1 MFELHKEVTVAVLQA
16 IPLTFFFFF
25 FASFQKSGPDPAKL
39 NYKPVGRDI
48 CKWYYNQWSW
58 LDPKFN

>member
-25 FASFQKSGPDPAKL
+25 FLLPSQKSGPDPAKL

-48 CKWYYNQWSW
+48 CK
-58 LDPKFN
+58 